1 SSRYYQGR
9 YDLAEQ
15 DARKAV
21 GIVEKLPKN
30 AHAHEVGNITLGLIL
45 NKTGRT
51 GEAEPLLRE
60 TLAIVKQSSRR
71 PLDVAL
77 ASAALGECL
86 AIQKRYA
93 EAEPLLIQ
101 SYEIS
106 KSVQVPGSPVIREG
120 YERLASFYTAWGKPF
135 GLK

>member
-1 SSRYYQGR
+1 MRQVVCSESSAARRSGLGDPR
-9 YDLAEQ
+9 SGIPLEPSHSGT
-15 DARKAV
+15 DARKAL

-30 AHAHEVGNITLGLIL
+30 AHTHEVGNITLGLIL

-51 GEAEPLLRE
+51 AEAEPLLRE
-60 TLAIVKQSSRR
+60 TLEIVKQSSRR

-101 SYEIS
+101 SYDI
-106 KSVQVPGSPVIREG
+106 
-120 YERLASFYTAWGKPF
+120 
-135 GLK
+135 